1 MDQHAMAALKAFL
14 SQNPSESPLDASASD
29 PLKTRGRPDRPDLA
43 RRLRPAGSGEGPM
56 GLELLPLILAQLP
69 LEKSYR
75 VT

>member
-14 SQNPSESPLDASASD
+14 SHNPNESPLDASAPD

-43 RRLRPAGSGEGPM
+43 RRLAPAHGDAPM
-56 GLELLPLILAQLP
+56 GLDLLPLILAQLP